1 MAARKS
7 SPRKIRLLKKTRQTS
22 PVPAWII
29 LRTKR
34 TVRSNPKRRA
44 WRSTDVEVGQLS
56 QELERVYT
64 INLGKALLSVD
75 THRAPRA
82 INMIK
87 EFARHHMKTEEIKIE
102 EDLAHQIWSK
112 GVRSPPRKIRVRMS
126 KTDEGYVLV
135 SPYTD
140 EKESKETSDKEVK
153 KGKSSKDS
161 KKDTPVKDVTT
172 DAPAKEVKETPI
184 KEVKKETPA
193 KEVKKETPIKE
204 VKKETPIKEVKK
216 AAPAKVKKETP
227 AKEVKKKS
235 KQKILFLLKN

>member
-1 MAARKS
+1 M
-7 SPRKIRLLKKTRQTS
+7 
-22 PVPAWII
+22 
-29 LRTKR
+29 
-34 TVRSNPKRRA
+34 
-44 WRSTDVEVGQLS
+44 S

-135 SPYTD
+135 SPYAD
-140 EKESKETSDKEVK
+140 EKESKET
-153 KGKSSKDS
+153 
-161 KKDTPVKDVTT
+161 
-172 DAPAKEVKETPI
+172 PAKEVKKETPA
-184 KEVKKETPA
+184 KVKKETPA
-193 KEVKKETPIKE
+193 KEVKKETP
-204 VKKETPIKEVKK
+204 
-216 AAPAKVKKETP
+216 AKVKKETP
-227 AKEVKKKS
+227 AKEVKKETPAKVKKKS
-235 KQKILFLLKN
+235 K

>member
-1 MAARKS
+1 M
-7 SPRKIRLLKKTRQTS
+7 
-22 PVPAWII
+22 
-29 LRTKR
+29 
-34 TVRSNPKRRA
+34 
-44 WRSTDVEVGQLS
+44 S

-126 KTDEGYVLV
+126 KTDEGYILV
-135 SPYTD
+135 SPYAD
-140 EKESKETSDKEVK
+140 EKESKETPAKEVK

-161 KKDTPVKDVTT
+161 KKDTPVKDVT
-172 DAPAKEVKETPI
+172 P
-184 KEVKKETPA
+184 ETPA
-193 KEVKKETPIKE
+193 KEVKKETSKEAPVKE
-204 VKKETPIKEVKK
+204 VKKETPAKK
-216 AAPAKVKKETP
+216 TP
-227 AKEVKKKS
+227 KKS
-235 KQKILFLLKN
+235 K

>member
-1 MAARKS
+1 M
-7 SPRKIRLLKKTRQTS
+7 
-22 PVPAWII
+22 
-29 LRTKR
+29 
-34 TVRSNPKRRA
+34 
-44 WRSTDVEVGQLS
+44 S

-64 INLGKALLSVD
+64 INLGKVLLSVD

-87 EFARHHMKTEEIKIE
+87 EFARHHMKTQEIKIE

-140 EKESKETSDKEVK
+140 EKESIDVSDKDAKKGKSSKDAK

-161 KKDTPVKDVTT
+161 KKDTPVNDVTPDT
-172 DAPAKEVKETPI
+172 PVKEVKDEPV
-184 KEVKKETPA
+184 KEVKDVPSKT
-193 KEVKKETPIKE
+193 VKKDVPSKT
-204 VKKETPIKEVKK
+204 VKKDVPSKT
-216 AAPAKVKKETP
+216 
-227 AKEVKKKS
+227 VKKKS
-235 KQKILFLLKN
+235 K